1 MRRRCARAHLWRP
14 GVSPVLSRLT
24 PACSGCT
31 SIYRI
36 SGVFSRPLSDRT
48 REGEASRGK
57 SEPMSFSTDRQRLA
71 RQGLRPLVEA
81 EEAEEA
87 DCLLRSTQMSVCGME
102 MSPQAESESDG
113 GSPYRRADIKR
124 ERDDEAE
131 NLGAMPRPRS
141 AKMEMTPCRTPIQ
154 SPNTYGA
161 ARMCLTTPL
170 CSTPVSSM
178 CLVQR
183 SELGLRWGS
192 AYSPGPR
199 RWPRCLVPSLIS
211 ALLTQ
216 RPETRHKRALDLRA

>member
-1 MRRRCARAHLWRP
+1 MSLSLFSRALSARRRQTGLQGQNRAN
-14 GVSPVLSRLT
+14 V
-24 PACSGCT
+24 
-31 SIYRI
+31 
-36 SGVFSRPLSDRT
+36 VFR
-48 REGEASRGK
+48 
-57 SEPMSFSTDRQRLA
+57 RQTTA
-71 RQGLRPLVEA
+71 GAPGLRPLVEA

-87 DCLLRSTQMSVCGME
+87 DWLLRSTQMSVCGME

-141 AKMEMTPCRTPIQ
+141 AKMEMTPCQTPVQ

-161 ARMCLTTPL
+161 ARMCLATPL

-178 CLVQR
+178 CLVQQ

-211 ALLTQ
+211 ALSTQ

>member
-1 MRRRCARAHLWRP
+1 MSLSLFSRALSARRRQTGLKGQNRAN
-14 GVSPVLSRLT
+14 V
-24 PACSGCT
+24 
-31 SIYRI
+31 
-36 SGVFSRPLSDRT
+36 VFR
-48 REGEASRGK
+48 
-57 SEPMSFSTDRQRLA
+57 RQTTA
-71 RQGLRPLVEA
+71 GAPGLRPLVEA
-81 EEAEEA
+81 EEVEEA
-87 DCLLRSTQMSVCGME
+87 DWLLRSTQMSVCGME

-161 ARMCLTTPL
+161 ARMCLATPL

-199 RWPRCLVPSLIS
+199 RWPRCLVPSLIP

-216 RPETRHKRALDLRA
+216 RPETRHMRALDLRA